1 LRRLRGKNEE
11 RTFREDAVAAR
22 DVTGGEHSHAHCGCG
37 FDDEVEPEKMLKKGR
52 PVLVKEQQ
60 LEEEGKD
67 IIICLLLSLSLS
79 VQLLQ
84 RCNGILMAVHNVLLG
99 W

>member
-1 LRRLRGKNEE
+1 MRSPQGMLR
-11 RTFREDAVAAR
+11 VANIPMH
-22 DVTGGEHSHAHCGCG
+22 GGCG

-52 PVLVKEQQ
+52 PVLAKEQQ

-79 VQLLQ
+79 SSRGV
-84 RCNGILMAVHNVLLG
+84 NVSHRLRTCVNT
-99 W
+99 